1 MRLKVLIIH
10 FRKQWSLGVS
20 KKHYRKILNESKFT
34 YLNSMEKAKIDI
46 SMGNINIDQMLPKE
60 VKFYT
65 SDLDKSKSKTIA
77 QVVDLILCP
86 PSWLPKLSE
95 KE

>member
-1 MRLKVLIIH
+1 
-10 FRKQWSLGVS
+10 
-20 KKHYRKILNESKFT
+20 
-34 YLNSMEKAKIDI
+34 MEKAKIDI